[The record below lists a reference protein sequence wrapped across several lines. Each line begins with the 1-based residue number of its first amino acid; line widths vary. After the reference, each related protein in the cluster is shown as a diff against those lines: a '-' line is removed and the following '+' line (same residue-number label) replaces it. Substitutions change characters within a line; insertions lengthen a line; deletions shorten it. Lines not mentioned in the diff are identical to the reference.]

1 MTEDEKTAKIAA
13 LRGKLKDGRRASKAS
28 TDSGR
33 YSPGA
38 IREARS
44 SLQEHGRTSEGSE
57 GNVIGIEDSN
67 QRNDNRQRG
76 STSEHIRSR
85 RDSRRLSESN
95 SGITD
100 IGRGRGSGTKRADG
114 RLETDDPIPE
124 RAPEPET
131 PDFEFPGGP
140 SLAKAQRTFYKEDYK
155 RSRGKYLLSSDTNQ
169 KITPAEYKALASR
182 KQTQQ
187 DAAKAAQNETVKPS
201 SGHKLSFMKNGRTLT
216 IKEAEEL
223 TEPLIAALLS
233 DFEYLDKGI
242 WLYSM
247 SQDQRPIWSDMAR
260 EEVEVLASIML
271 KRGQRSPE
279 AASAVRAIVDSDIY
293 IQVGAITIPRA
304 IKTYQAIKGSPR
316 PMIQKQRRD
325 ARSKARKDRL
335 SNVHR
340 A

>member
-13 LRGKLKDGRRASKAS
+13 LREKLKDGRRASKAS
-28 TDSGR
+28 TDSSG
-33 YSPGA
+33 YSPSA
-38 IREARS
+38 IGEIGS
-44 SLQEHGRTSEGSE
+44 SIQEHGRTSKGPA
-57 GNVIGIEDSN
+57 GNITGIEDSH
-67 QRNDNRQRG
+67 QRNNNRQRS
-76 STSEHIRSR
+76 STSQRIGLG
-85 RDSRRLSESN
+85 RDSRRSSEGD
-95 SGITD
+95 SGVVD
-100 IGRGRGSGTKRADG
+100 IGRGRGRGTKRADG

-131 PDFEFPGGP
+131 PDFNFPDSP

-155 RSRGKYLLSSDTNQ
+155 RSRGMYLLTSDTSQ
-169 KITPAEYKALASR
+169 KIKPVEYKVLPSR
-182 KQTQQ
+182 KDVRQE
-187 DAAKAAQNETVKPS
+187 AAKTAQNETVKPAS
-201 SGHKLSFMKNGRTLT
+201 SSKLSFMKNGRTLT

-247 SQDQRPIWSDMAR
+247 SQDQQPIWSDMAR
-260 EEVEVLASIML
+260 EEVEVLSSIML

-279 AASAVRAIVDSDIY
+279 AASAVRALVDSDIY

-304 IKTYQAIKGSPR
+304 IKTYKAIKGSPR

-325 ARSKARKDRL
+325 ARDQARKDRL
-335 SNVHR
+335 KNVHR